1 MTRTELRATAADF
14 IMDSRIEARANGET
28 VAKRAWHHTT
38 PRTSV

>member
-28 VAKRAWHHTT
+28 VAKRA
-38 PRTSV
+38 